1 VGDHAEIVRA
11 GQIVKVKVLTVDAKA
26 KRIALTIKVLS
37 SSGGYKGEETDC
49 GSTRLPSRIHCR
61 LSPAT
66 ADAA

>member
-1 VGDHAEIVRA
+1 
-11 GQIVKVKVLTVDAKA
+11 VKVKVLTVDAKA